1 MNKVRAIQIVEL
13 LFFAVFLYIAW
24 CLAYEITVAA
34 RYNPALYPSE
44 GKTRFAL
51 LQLQQVFVFPDSL
64 FLAPKHFWSRFHY
77 PATQGEAILRA
88 LIALGGVVGLGAGL
102 AILRLATKPAK
113 PFGDATFG
121 SLKDAGKARLL
132 KDSGIVL
139 GRLNGVPLRSAD
151 DGHLLV
157 VGPTRSGKGVGFVLP
172 NLYEWQGSALVL
184 DWKSENFDNSAMHRA
199 AMGQKI
205 FKFSPGH
212 ENSHRYNP
220 LDFVRRNQSMPTDC
234 DTVALFI
241 IKAFDKEDIWP
252 KAARLLVSGL
262 IGYVLTSNRTEGER
276 HLRAV
281 ARMLVT
287 GEDLSDVLGT
297 IIETEGSELPRWII
311 DRFRQYMSQPEKTR
325 GSVLFNLNTALSVWS
340 NDLISSVTQTSD
352 FDIRNMR
359 KDAITIYVCCNI
371 SESRVFN
378 LLISLLIQ
386 QIHDLNMRSL
396 PSRDDKHSVLLL
408 LDEFYYAGRMI
419 DVLDKVSISAGYGF
433 RMAIVVQSIAQLDEI
448 YGRNMRTLAVS
459 SCNVQLIMKVN
470 DNETAKYVSDSLGS
484 KTVEFKTYV
493 NRPGAG
499 LFAQK
504 TMTPHLIERPL
515 MTTSEVKEIPE
526 TLGLLFVGSTKPI
539 IFKKI
544 RHFEHQ
550 PYKKIWISFIN
561 KKPDIPLLPEW
572 TDKPNL
578 IVDDGLPSKPAVE
591 ADTVPAIVA
600 DQEPHML
607 GRFSVPASG
616 HGGEIASPA
625 ELTGTTQTGSAP
637 AEPSTAAKK
646 PLALAAPIREGGE
659 VISISRLVSGT
670 DDVLQADIGE
680 IEDLARNAGSSTDH
694 DSLTGTLDA
703 FGEDDPMAAALL
715 RAQRANARHKA
726 RLSGREDSGEPAPEL
741 ALDVEPEG
749 HAAPKD
755 GGPIQADG
763 EPPEKSGS
771 LANAFRQAKQANLST
786 QGRPLSLEKPEPG
799 KDDTMSSL
807 AASLQKTAAKAS
819 SRSSKP
825 KAAAGAKRAECSA
838 PTISHDTAAPKLPG
852 HDASS

>member
-1 MNKVRAIQIVEL
+1 MNKVRAIRIIEL
-13 LFFAVFLYIAW
+13 LFFSIFLYVAW

-34 RYNPALYPSE
+34 RYNPALFPSE

-64 FLAPKHFWSRFHY
+64 FLAPKHFWSRLHY

-88 LIALGGVVGLGAGL
+88 LIALGGVFGLGAGL

-121 SLKDAGKARLL
+121 SLKDAGKAKLL

-172 NLYEWQGSALVL
+172 NLYEWQGSGLVL
-184 DWKSENFDNSAMHRA
+184 DWKSENFDNSAMHRVV
-199 AMGQKI
+199 MGQKV
-205 FKFSPGH
+205 FKFAPGH

-262 IGYVLTSNRTEGER
+262 IGYVLTSSRTEGER

-297 IIETEGSELPRWII
+297 IIETEGGDLPRWII

-352 FDIRNMR
+352 FDISNMR

-515 MTTSEVKEIPE
+515 MTTAEVKEIPE

-544 RHFEHQ
+544 RHYEHQ

-561 KKPDIPLLPEW
+561 KKPETPLLPEW

-578 IVDDGLPSKPAVE
+578 IVDDGLPSKPVVA
-591 ADTVPAIVA
+591 ADTIADRVPAIGA
-600 DQEPHML
+600 DQEPPML
-607 GRFSVPASG
+607 GRPSVPASG
-616 HGGEIASPA
+616 RGDGIASPA
-625 ELTGTTQTGSAP
+625 GLTGTALIGSAP
-637 AEPSTAAKK
+637 AGSSTGAKK
-646 PLALAAPIREGGE
+646 PLALAAPIREGVE

-680 IEDLARNAGSSTDH
+680 IEDLARTAGSSTDH

-703 FGEDDPMAAALL
+703 FGEDDPIAAALL

-726 RLSGREDSGEPAPEL
+726 RLNGREDSGEPAPEL
-741 ALDVEPEG
+741 APEEEPEG
-749 HAAPKD
+749 HAAPLD
-755 GGPIQADG
+755 GGSIKADG
-763 EPPEKSGS
+763 EPPEEGGS
-771 LANAFRQAKQANLST
+771 LANAFQQAKQANLATPS
-786 QGRPLSLEKPEPG
+786 RPLSLEKPAQGG
-799 KDDTMSSL
+799 KDDTMSGL
-807 AASLQKTAAKAS
+807 AASLHKLAEKAS
-819 SRSSKP
+819 TRTTKT
-825 KAAAGAKRAECSA
+825 KAVPSTKEAARSA
-838 PTISHDTAAPKLPG
+838 PTMERND
-852 HDASS
+852 

>member
-1 MNKVRAIQIVEL
+1 MNKVRAIRAIEL
-13 LFFAVFLYIAW
+13 LFFAVFLYITW

-44 GKTRFAL
+44 GRTRFAL

-64 FLAPKHFWSRFHY
+64 FLAPKHFWSRLHF

-102 AILRLATKPAK
+102 AVLRLATKPAK

-121 SLKDAGKARLL
+121 SLKDAGRAKLL

-184 DWKSENFDNSAMHRA
+184 DWKSENFDNSAMHRV
-199 AMGQKI
+199 AMGQKVY
-205 FKFSPGH
+205 KFAPGH
-212 ENSHRYNP
+212 ESSHRYNP

-262 IGYVLTSNRTEGER
+262 IGYVLTSSRTEGER

-297 IIETEGSELPRWII
+297 IIETEGGDLPRWII

-396 PSRDDKHSVLLL
+396 PSKDDRHSVLLL

-515 MTTSEVKEIPE
+515 MTTSEVKEIHE

-544 RHFEHQ
+544 RHYEHQ

-578 IVDDGLPSKPAVE
+578 IVDDGLPSKPVVA
-591 ADTVPAIVA
+591 ADTTADRVPAIGA
-600 DQEPHML
+600 DQEPHTL
-607 GRFSVPASG
+607 GRPSMPASG
-616 HGGEIASPA
+616 RGDGIASPA
-625 ELTGTTQTGSAP
+625 GLTGTAQTGPAP
-637 AEPSTAAKK
+637 AGPSTAAKK
-646 PLALAAPIREGGE
+646 PLTLAAPIREGGE

-680 IEDLARNAGSSTDH
+680 IEDLARTAGSSTDH
-694 DSLTGTLDA
+694 DSLTDTSLTGTLDA
-703 FGEDDPMAAALL
+703 FGEDDPIAAALL
-715 RAQRANARHKA
+715 RAQRANARQKA
-726 RLSGREDSGEPAPEL
+726 RLSGREDPGEPSPEMAPEE
-741 ALDVEPEG
+741 EPEG
-749 HAAPKD
+749 RAAPLD
-755 GGPIQADG
+755 GGSIQEDG
-763 EPPEKSGS
+763 EPPEEGGS
-771 LANAFRQAKQANLST
+771 LANAFRQAKQANLAT
-786 QGRPLSLEKPEPG
+786 QGRPLSLEKPAQG
-799 KDDTMSSL
+799 GRDDTMSSL
-807 AASLQKTAAKAS
+807 AASLQKSAEKAS
-819 SRSSKP
+819 SRAPTTKGGTAAK
-825 KAAAGAKRAECSA
+825 KAERSA
-838 PTISHDTAAPKLPG
+838 PTPP
-852 HDASS
+852 